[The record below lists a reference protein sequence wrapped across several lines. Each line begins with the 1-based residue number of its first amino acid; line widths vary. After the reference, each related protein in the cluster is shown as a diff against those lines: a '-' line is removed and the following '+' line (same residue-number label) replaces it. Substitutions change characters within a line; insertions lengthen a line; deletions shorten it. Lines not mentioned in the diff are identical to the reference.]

1 MNVGFYNFT
10 KRENSTLQP
19 GVGVVRDDFACK
31 LKDNCSIISP
41 VIELVV
47 PTGYTITSLINYNYC
62 YIQDFSRFYFVA
74 DKVFLTN
81 NIIEYHLECDVLAS
95 FRQQIGSASEYVL
108 RSASTYDTDVLD
120 DLYPMN
126 AVVSFDEGTVTAPGV
141 TPVSYQWNPFNG
153 MTGMI
158 VVGIINSA
166 TQIKNGAVTYYKIS
180 YTTLCNMM
188 QYLLSSAG
196 YFNLNPTEIS
206 DNLAKAL
213 VNPIQYITEAFYVPY
228 DWGTPYVEE
237 HLKMGWWDLPT
248 DGNYKGTPLAGI
260 PNINDIGGAIATQ
273 KFYIPMHPQA
283 GTRGRYMRCAPWS
296 RYMLHA
302 GPFGNI
308 PIDPA
313 NITNSDYITCE
324 VYGNMFGDVY
334 LKIKNQYGHVISTH
348 RASVKHTYCI
358 GQINNDPSAFLGG
371 LLNTAGSFMN
381 IASNPG
387 GAIAGTASGII
398 SNQHNLYPQC
408 QTSGTNASGAENGIY
423 WTLVGEFH
431 NAVNDDNTHRGRPLC
446 QVKTIS
452 TLSGYILVADADIA
466 VPGTAE
472 ENEKIKAYMNGGFYY
487 E

>member
-1 MNVGFYNFT
+1 MNVTLYSFA
-10 KRENSTLQP
+10 KRENSTMQP
-19 GVGVVRDDFACK
+19 PSGVPGYTYDCK
-31 LKDNCSIISP
+31 LKEETSIITPHIIISKP
-41 VIELVV
+41 AGRTWAEMI
-47 PTGYTITSLINYNYC
+47 GFNYC
-62 YIQDFSRFYFVA
+62 YISEFFRYYFIR
-74 DKVFLTN
+74 DSVFLN
-81 NIIEYHLECDVLAS
+81 ANQIEYILEVDALGTFKTQVGNS
-95 FRQQIGSASEYVL
+95 SEYVL
-108 RSASTYDTDVLD
+108 RAASAYNTNVLD

-126 AVVSFDEGTVTAPGV
+126 AEVFFSNATITAPGV
-141 TPVSYQWNPFNG
+141 TPSSYQWNPFSG
-153 MTGMI
+153 STAMI

-166 TQIKNGAVTYYKIS
+166 TQVKNGAVTYYKIS

-196 YFNLNPTEIS
+196 YFNLNPAEIS

-228 DWGTPYVEE
+228 DWGTPYTAEN
-237 HLKMGWWDLPT
+237 LKMGWWDLPT
-248 DGNYKGTPLAGI
+248 DGNYLGTPLAGFPEI
-260 PNINDIGGAIATQ
+260 SDISTPIASQ
-273 KFYIPMHPQA
+273 NFYIPFHPQA

-313 NITNSDYITCE
+313 TITNSDYITCE
-324 VYGNMFGDVY
+324 VYGNMFGDVL
-334 LKIKNQYGHVISTH
+334 LKIKNQYGYVISQH
-348 RASVKHTYCI
+348 RACVKHTYTV

-371 LLNTAGSFMN
+371 LLNVGGSFVN
-381 IASNPG
+381 AASNPV

-408 QTSGTNASGAENGIY
+408 QTSGTNASGADNGIY

-431 NAVNDDNTHRGRPLC
+431 NAVDDDNTHRGRPLC
-446 QVKTIS
+446 QVKTIN
-452 TLSGYILVADADIA
+452 TLSGYIMVSDPDLSIT
-466 VPGTAE
+466 GTAE
-472 ENEKIKAYMNGGFYY
+472 ENKMIKDYMAGGFYY

>member
-41 VIELVV
+41 IIELVV

-81 NIIEYHLECDVLAS
+81 NIIEYHLECDVLATY
-95 FRQQIGSASEYVL
+95 RQQIGAASEYVL
-108 RSASTYDTDVLD
+108 RSASTYDTNVLD

-126 AVVSFDEGTVTAPGV
+126 AEVSYINGTYTGPGV
-141 TPVSYQWNPFNG
+141 TPVVEKWNPFGASN
-153 MTGMI
+153 MI
-158 VVGIINSA
+158 ILGIINSSN
-166 TQIKNGAVTYYKIS
+166 TNKNGAVTYYKIS
-180 YTTLCNMM
+180 YPTLCNMM
-188 QYLLSSAG
+188 QYLLGSAG
-196 YFNLNPTEIS
+196 YFNLNPSEIS

-213 VNPIQYITEAFYVPY
+213 VNPIQYITEAFYIPY
-228 DWGTPYVEE
+228 DFGTPYNAED
-237 HLKMGWWDLPT
+237 LKMGWWDLPT
-248 DGNYKGTPLAGI
+248 DGNYQGIPMSGTPG
-260 PNINDIGGAIATQ
+260 INDAVAIASGR
-273 KFYIPMHPQA
+273 FYIPIHPQSSA
-283 GTRGRYMRCAPWS
+283 RGRYMRCAPWS
-296 RYMLHA
+296 RYMLYA

-313 NITNSDYITCE
+313 TITNSDYINLD
-324 VYGNMFGDVY
+324 VYGNMFGDCMLV
-334 LKIKNQYGHVISTH
+334 ISNQYGYTISKH
-348 RASVKHTYCI
+348 RSNVKHTFTI
-358 GQINNDPSAFLGG
+358 GQVNNDPASFISGVLGVGSGTIARGMSSAV
-371 LLNTAGSFMN
+371 
-381 IASNPG
+381 
-387 GAIAGTASGII
+387 GAIMSGASGII
-398 SNQHNLYPQC
+398 SNASNLYPQC
-408 QTSGTNASGAENGIY
+408 QTFGTNSSGADNDIY

-431 NAVNDDNTHRGRPLC
+431 NAVDNDNTHRGRPLC

>member
-19 GVGVVRDDFACK
+19 GQSIVRNDFNCK

-41 VIELVV
+41 IIELVV
-47 PTGYTITSLINYNYC
+47 PAGFTTQALINYNYC
-62 YIQDFSRFYFVA
+62 YIGDFSRFYFVA

-81 NIIEYHLECDVLAS
+81 NIIEYHLECDVLATY
-95 FRQQIGSASEYVL
+95 RQQIGAASEYVL
-108 RSASTYDTDVLD
+108 RSASTYDTNVLD

-126 AVVSFDEGTVTAPGV
+126 AEVSYANASITAPGV
-141 TPVSYQWNPFNG
+141 TPSSYQWNPF
-153 MTGMI
+153 TGFTSMI
-158 VVGIINSA
+158 VVGIINSS
-166 TQIKNGAVTYYKIS
+166 TQVKNGAVTYYKIS
-180 YTTLCNMM
+180 YQTLSNMM

-228 DWGTPYVEE
+228 DWGTPYTAE

-248 DGNYKGTPLAGI
+248 DGNYDGTPLAGYPEI
-260 PNINDIGGAIATQ
+260 SDISTPLASQ
-273 KFYIPMHPQA
+273 RFYLPIHPQSSA
-283 GTRGRYMRCAPWS
+283 RGRYMRCAPWT

-313 NITNSDYITCE
+313 NVTNSDYITCE
-324 VYGNMFGDVY
+324 IYGNMFGDVL
-334 LKIKNQYGHVISTH
+334 LKIKNQYGYVISQH
-348 RASVKHTYCI
+348 RASVKHTYTV
-358 GQINNDPSAFLGG
+358 GQVNNDPSAFLGG
-371 LLNTAGSFMN
+371 LLSIGGSFMN
-381 IASNPG
+381 VASNPI
-387 GAIAGTASGII
+387 GAIGSTASGII

-408 QTSGTNASGAENGIY
+408 QTSGSNASGADNGIY
-423 WTLVGEFH
+423 WTLVAEFH
-431 NAVNDDNTHRGRPLC
+431 NAVDDDNIHRGRPLC

-452 TLSGYILVADADIA
+452 TLSGYILVSDADIA

-472 ENEKIKAYMNGGFYY
+472 ENEKIKGYMNGGFYY